1 MTAVHGIA
9 VGAFTPQFLD
19 LIDSNKTRFTAEQL
33 TKLEEDIA
41 NIGTG
46 FSHKDDDSDADED
59 DDGGRHKKRGRS
71 SDSRGSNHSAML
83 FGGFGAGAGAS
94 DPDF

>member
-1 MTAVHGIA
+1 MTALHGVA
-9 VGAFTPQFLD
+9 AGAFTPQFLD
-19 LIDSNKTRFTAEQL
+19 LVNSNKIRFTPEQL

-46 FSHKDDDSDADED
+46 FSHKDDDSDDED
-59 DDGGRHKKRGRS
+59 DYDGGRHKKRGRS
-71 SDSRGSNHSAML
+71 TDSRGSSSSAML
-83 FGGFGAGAGAS
+83 FGGFGAGAVAS